1 MSAFS
6 NYLENAILDHV
17 LRATTYTPPGTV
29 YVALFTSTATAAE
42 LEAGTLTNEVAAGAY
57 TYARQAVAFNAAS
70 GGATAN
76 DAVLTW
82 SNMPGV
88 TVAYAAIMDAATVGA
103 GNVLVYGALTSP
115 KTLNPGDTFAIA
127 AGDYD
132 VTLA

>member
-1 MSAFS
+1 VSAFS
-6 NYLENAILDHV
+6 NYLENAVLNHV
-17 LRATTYTPPGTV
+17 LRNSAYTPAATV
-29 YVALFTSTATAAE
+29 YVALFTSSASLAE
-42 LEAGTLTNEVAAGAY
+42 LEAGTLTNEVAAGGY
-57 TYARQAVAFNAAS
+57 TYARQAVTFDAAS

-82 SNMPGV
+82 TNMPGV
-88 TVAYAAIMDAATVGA
+88 TVAYAAIMDASTA